1 MPRTADPLA
10 QKQKIVSAAIALYID
25 DRANFT
31 IANIARKT
39 RIKKVEIYNF
49 FNSRSAILKY
59 YYPLCV
65 ERYRIM
71 TADIDDFAIWSLEEK
86 LANFAYALFD
96 MLQEEREFVEEHFA
110 EAIVHGSAT
119 SRFEHD
125 VGALLNE
132 FIGEDCTTGWLASFL
147 AREYVHLIGFWLADE
162 SSDAQRTMA
171 LVDKGASFVGEAVH
185 SSALVYKGI
194 DLTKY
199 LVANDIVKIPLAK
212 MILGQAMRW
221 AR

>member
-1 MPRTADPLA
+1 MPHTAEPLA

-31 IANIARKT
+31 ISNIARKT
-39 RIKKVEIYNF
+39 HIKKVEIYSL
-49 FNSRSAILKY
+49 FNARSAILKY

-65 ERYRIM
+65 ERYRVM
-71 TADIDDFAIWSLEEK
+71 TAEIDDFSTWSLEEK

-96 MLQEEREFVEEHFA
+96 MLQEEREFVDEHFT
-110 EAIVHGSAT
+110 EAILHGSAT

-125 VGALLNE
+125 VEALLGE
-132 FIGEDCTTGWLASFL
+132 FLGEACGADWLASFL
-147 AREYVHLIGFWLADE
+147 TREYLHLVRFWLADE
-162 SSDAQRTMA
+162 SVDAQRTMA
-171 LVDKGASFVGEAVH
+171 LVDKATSFVGEVIH

-199 LVANDIVKIPLAK
+199 LVANDIIKMPLAK
-212 MILGQAMRW
+212 ILLGQALRW

>member
-10 QKQKIVSAAIALYID
+10 QKQKIVSAAIGLYID

-96 MLQEEREFVEEHFA
+96 MLQEEREFVEEHFD

-147 AREYVHLIGFWLADE
+147 AREYVHLISFWLADE

>member
-39 RIKKVEIYNF
+39 RIKKVEIYNL

-96 MLQEEREFVEEHFA
+96 MLQEEREFVEEHFD

-147 AREYVHLIGFWLADE
+147 AREYVHLISFWLADE

>member
-1 MPRTADPLA
+1 MPRTAEPLA
-10 QKQKIVSAAIALYID
+10 QKQKIVSTAIALYID

-31 IANIARKT
+31 IANIARKI
-39 RIKKVEIYNF
+39 RIKKVDIYSL

-71 TADIDDFAIWSLEEK
+71 TAEIDDFATWSLEEK

-96 MLQEEREFVEEHFA
+96 MLQEEREFVDEHFT
-110 EAIVHGSAT
+110 EAIFHGSAT

-125 VGALLNE
+125 VEALLKE

-147 AREYVHLIGFWLADE
+147 AREYLHLVRFWLADE

-171 LVDKGASFVGEAVH
+171 LVDKATSFVGEAVH
-185 SSALVYKGI
+185 SSALIYKGI

-199 LVANDIVKIPLAK
+199 LVVNDIIKIPLAK
-212 MILGQAMRW
+212 MVLGQAMRW